1 MFAFLSSGPGVHV
14 AAGIGLKMMRS
25 FCELLGAMGEDLDGG
40 DGGSGLRGDFDLVV
54 CFEMLFRD
62 GGFEGGEEF
71 TEFVGVAGVDG
82 SGVAVDGNGES
93 LGEAATP
100 VGTNDELG
108 VLDRLGVLDFNLK
121 VLRFSSGGDGGFVG
135 IATIEGEGA
144 GGL

>member
-1 MFAFLSSGPGVHV
+1 M
-14 AAGIGLKMMRS
+14 
-25 FCELLGAMGEDLDGG
+25 
-40 DGGSGLRGDFDLVV
+40 
-54 CFEMLFRD
+54 
-62 GGFEGGEEF
+62 
-71 TEFVGVAGVDG
+71 GVAGVDG